1 VSIDEMARAAARR
14 TTAAMAAG
22 SDADASY
29 RELVALRRR
38 RARAKLAA
46 GSAVV
51 LAVLIV
57 VFAGSGGLSHRRS
70 EPVAPRPSDTKAFRA
85 APPFCGEL
93 PYGLSLSEYVK
104 VGGACPSGP
113 GRYLSVEMGYGSSPP
128 FAFTLP
134 KDWTI
139 QELGGIGGGSIMPA
153 LGGLLLRSSASGAAL
168 VLAEYPT
175 EVAESGR
182 MSNTE
187 GISAVG
193 IARRLAARSDVQP
206 SRVVTTTLAGR
217 TAYRVDVVARPGTAY
232 SGHCLIG
239 DSCAVT
245 FALAR
250 DPYPGRSYVGLVPGV
265 PSTALVLNGP
275 TGIVM
280 VAWTWGDP
288 DVDQELAG
296 LLSSIDLAPPVVCQ
310 LEVEPCV
317 P

>member
-1 VSIDEMARAAARR
+1 
-14 TTAAMAAG
+14 MAAG

-29 RELVALRRR
+29 RELVGLHRR
-38 RARAKLAA
+38 RARAKIAA
-46 GSAVV
+46 VSAVV
-51 LAVLIV
+51 LAVLFV
-57 VFAGSGGLSHRRS
+57 VLAGSGGLSHRRS
-70 EPVAPRPSDTKAFRA
+70 EPVAPRPSDAKAFRA

-93 PYGLSLSEYVK
+93 AYGLSLSQYVT
-104 VGGACPSGP
+104 VGGACPTGP

-139 QELGGIGGGSIMPA
+139 QALGGIGGGSVRPA
-153 LGGLLLRSSASGAAL
+153 LGGLLLRSSATGAAL
-168 VLAEYPT
+168 VLAEYPG

-182 MSNTE
+182 MSGTE
-187 GISAVG
+187 GISPLG
-193 IARRLAARSDVQP
+193 IARRLAARSNVQP
-206 SRVVTTTLAGR
+206 TSVVTTKLGGR
-217 TAYRVDVVARPGTAY
+217 VAYRVDLVARPGTAH

-245 FALAR
+245 FALAQ
-250 DPYPGRSYVGLVPGV
+250 DPYPGRSYIGLVPGV
-265 PSTALVLNGP
+265 PSTALVLTGP

-288 DVDQELAG
+288 DADRDLAG
-296 LLSSIDLAPPVVCQ
+296 LLSSIDLAPPVICQ

-317 P
+317 H